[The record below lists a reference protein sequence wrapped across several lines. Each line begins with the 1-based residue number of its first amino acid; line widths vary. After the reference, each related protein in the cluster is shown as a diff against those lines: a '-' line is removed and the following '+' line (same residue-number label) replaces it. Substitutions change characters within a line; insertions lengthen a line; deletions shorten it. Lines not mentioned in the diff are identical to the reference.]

1 MVKAA
6 VPMDVVP
13 MDVIAAKGR
22 PVALARTRLL
32 EVDGALGGLLPAG
45 GLQRGS
51 VVEVAGGAAMSLSLA
66 LAAGV
71 MPAGSSRWAA
81 AVGFPSIGLVAA
93 AQMGVPLE
101 RLALVPAPG
110 ERWAEV
116 VAALLDGV
124 DLLLLSPPAGLRASD
139 ARRLAA
145 RARERGVVL
154 VPVRHQGSGRWPES
168 PEVRMEA
175 DPVEWT
181 GLGAGFGYLRH
192 RRVEI
197 AVEGRRVAGGRRR
210 SASLWMPGPEG
221 VRLAEAVQPAEVARP
236 AEVAQG
242 GAGPVLERAAAG

>member
-1 MVKAA
+1 
-6 VPMDVVP
+6 

-22 PVALARTRLL
+22 PVAMARTRLL
-32 EVDGALGGLLPAG
+32 EVDGALGGLFPAG

-71 MPAGSSRWAA
+71 MPAGSSRWVA

-124 DLLLLSPPAGLRASD
+124 DLLLLSSD
-139 ARRLAA
+139 YIVPSVFVPGVGEAVAAAVADAA
-145 RARERGVVL
+145 RADGVT
-154 VPVRHQGSGRWPES
+154 R
-168 PEVRMEA
+168 
-175 DPVEWT
+175 
-181 GLGAGFGYLRH
+181 
-192 RRVEI
+192 
-197 AVEGRRVAGGRRR
+197 
-210 SASLWMPGPEG
+210 
-221 VRLAEAVQPAEVARP
+221 
-236 AEVAQG
+236 
-242 GAGPVLERAAAG
+242 